1 MNARYKLVCLGV
13 AAAWCAAPAVGSAA
27 RCAGTNINNMVS
39 WDQTEIAKGTTLATW
54 RGTSVT
60 VADDTSAP
68 YHLVSGE
75 CIGSFMTS
83 PDGKTQADGF
93 CARRDKDGD
102 VLYEAWVSTDGT
114 GGKGSAKN
122 VGGTGKFA
130 RAASAMQW
138 EFNGLQGKMG
148 AVRWTG
154 NCQ

>member
-1 MNARYKLVCLGV
+1 MKVTRKLICLGL

-27 RCAGTNINNMVS
+27 RCTGTNINNLVT
-39 WDQTEIAKGTTLATW
+39 WDQTEIGKGITLALW

-60 VADDTSAP
+60 VADDPSAP

-75 CIGSFMTS
+75 CIGSFLTG
-83 PDGKTQADGF
+83 PDGKTLATGF

-102 VLYEAWVSTDGT
+102 VLYEQWVGDDGV
-114 GGKGSAKN
+114 GAKGPWKN

-130 RAASAMQW
+130 RAANAGQF
-138 EFNGLQGKMG
+138 EFNPLQGKMS
-148 AVRWTG
+148 AVRWVA